1 MLKTKTIKRFPWIIV
16 LTKKRI
22 SCSYTHKTC
31 KLRHEVGSTVY
42 PLLSEREKLGKTSHD
57 YFSVACVRPRT
68 SKGITAQTHFSC
80 YI

>member
-31 KLRHEVGSTVY
+31 KLRSLPRSGFNSLPA
-42 PLLSEREKLGKTSHD
+42 PLGEGKTSHD